1 MSCSSMSSLTARPLV
16 AHRPTLPSTASSSDT
31 KLSLSALSGVMP
43 WAKRSR
49 PSFRHASFLPFYKRQ
64 TTPPAR
70 YRSPSLLREA
80 PRMRSPRTLRGIISP
95 SPTSCE
101 LWHSALMPSASV
113 RSHSATRHLA
123 RRSSASSRRCPRVAY
138 VSSTSTSAYST
149 IPARR
154 STRHWS
160 TQIS

>member
-1 MSCSSMSSLTARPLV
+1 MSSLTARPLV
-16 AHRPTLPSTASSSDT
+16 THRRTSPSTASSSGM
-31 KLSLSALSGVMP
+31 KRSLSALSGVMP

-49 PSFRHASFLPFYKRQ
+49 PSFRHASYLPSYKRR
-64 TTPPAR
+64 TTPLAQ

-80 PRMRSPRTLRGIISP
+80 PHMRSPRASRGIISP

-123 RRSSASSRRCPRVAY
+123 RRSSASSRRCPRGAY
-138 VSSTSTSAYST
+138 VSSTSTSACST
-149 IPARR
+149 IPVRR
-154 STRHWS
+154 SIRHWS